1 MTHVSVLQGVVVIA
15 LVVLALTTERFFTL
29 DNGRAILASTA
40 FVGITAIGASVVM
53 IAGSTV
59 SLATAQTA
67 TVAGMVFLATQQLG
81 LPVAALLAVLVG
93 VVVTALQG
101 AAVGYWDSNPIVLTI
116 AAGFAIGGGATW
128 LSGGTPVYARA
139 DHYDVLN
146 STPLGMPLAVYVLL
160 VLTVVAQWLLRR
172 TTAGRQTYLVG
183 ENRAAARAAGLPVG
197 RVTVIAWAFFGL
209 CVSLTGMFLAAFNT
223 SANVSLGGT
232 LTLDAIA
239 AVLVGGTAIAGGAGS
254 AVRTLAGALLISVIA
269 DVLLIRGASTG
280 VQLLV
285 KGLLVLAV
293 VVLMHLRGLR
303 VAR

>member
-1 MTHVSVLQGVVVIA
+1 MTYVSVLQGVVVIA
-15 LVVLALTTERFFTL
+15 LVVLALTTDRFFTL

-59 SLATAQTA
+59 SLATAHA

-81 LPVAALLAVLVG
+81 LAVAALLAVLVG

-160 VLTVVAQWLLRR
+160 ALTVVAQWLLGVPPQGDRPTWWER
-172 TTAGRQTYLVG
+172 IAPLHALPGCPSVG
-183 ENRAAARAAGLPVG
+183 
-197 RVTVIAWAFFGL
+197 
-209 CVSLTGMFLAAFNT
+209 
-223 SANVSLGGT
+223 
-232 LTLDAIA
+232 
-239 AVLVGGTAIAGGAGS
+239 
-254 AVRTLAGALLISVIA
+254 
-269 DVLLIRGASTG
+269 
-280 VQLLV
+280 
-285 KGLLVLAV
+285 
-293 VVLMHLRGLR
+293 
-303 VAR
+303 